1 MINCYFDGAYTSVT
15 SHPAYLHDYGQILRV
30 FDLDLPVVVEAH
42 FSLEESGE
50 SILRMGTCEKG
61 ITHIPIPDSCLEE
74 TGSFYCY
81 IFDRDSTSGKTVY
94 KIKIPVLKRADM
106 PTETTEPSEQDVSY
120 FEQVLA
126 QMTELAERA
135 EAAAEGGAGGAQ
147 PYIVEIERRGSGDT
161 STYTCKQTF
170 AEITEAIASGKYVL
184 AKEERYSEQEG
195 GDPWAT
201 NYLQLTGVGSSQLR
215 FGGNNVVY
223 MPGRDVTTG
232 DAWMFISP
240 TYTLKSSDALTFTY
254 ATMSPATLSELNA
267 LASSM
272 TETYKVTFYRTRA
285 DGDSY
290 IVTCDRTLED
300 ITAAFEADKYVFAEV
315 QTSYDNGET
324 FAVTEACLPCID
336 SGNQNFIF
344 GWNGMYLLHE
354 DNPDQSD
361 SWETHYSCYELR
373 YNYQTQQEEA
383 VWTYGTTCHATLT
396 DLNALTDRISQLEAR
411 VAALEGGNG

>member
-30 FDLDLPVVVEAH
+30 FDLDLPAVVEAH
-42 FSLEESGE
+42 FSLEESGK

-106 PTETTEPSEQDVSY
+106 PTETTEPSEQDVAY

-126 QMTELAERA
+126 QIEQKAEEINSA
-135 EAAAEGGAGGAQ
+135 VVSTA
-147 PYIVEIERRGSGDT
+147 PYVVEFDTVGSGDSAVCT
-161 STYTCKQTF
+161 CRQTY
-170 AEITEAIASGKYVL
+170 ADVIDALASGRSVMAVEY
-184 AKEERYSEQEG
+184 RYSQSTDD
-195 GDPWAT
+195 DPYQT
-201 NYLQLTGVGSSQLR
+201 RYHCLIGVGTSQIKFGENGLTFMSS
-215 FGGNNVVY
+215 
-223 MPGRDVTTG
+223 RDPAYG
-232 DAWMFISP
+232 DAWMITAP
-240 TYTLKSSDALTFTY
+240 YIILKSNGTVVRTSATGSPAMMGDINALT
-254 ATMSPATLSELNA
+254 
-267 LASSM
+267 SSM

-396 DLNALTDRISQLEAR
+396 DLNALTDRISALEAR